1 MTPSDETGRQ
11 QAAAMEERMRT
22 RQPKGPQFAGELAER
37 TREPE
42 SVRSDNIGLVL
53 DILRQEGPI
62 SRIEIADALELSRST
77 VTEITAELLRDG
89 LIQVHE
95 EAADN
100 DGAIVRGRPRV
111 RLSLNPRAGYA
122 VGVRLGLSHITV
134 SVTDFVCDVLH
145 SSTLPFRS
153 SRQAPEVVA
162 DVVEDAILRTVADCD
177 LKLSDISAVCVGVPG
192 MVDSKLG
199 ICHWSPAF
207 SRIPVPFADL
217 LSQRL
222 NIPVVIETH
231 TVPLATAE
239 RNFGSAQDHDTCVVI
254 TLGHGVG
261 MGILID
267 GEVYRGAHGFASEF
281 SHTKIV
287 EGGPLCECGQYGCL
301 EAHIGFRAIL
311 LAAGEDLAGPVSDD
325 PRTRERNVMELIERA
340 DAGDE
345 RLRAVFVQVG
355 KYLGRSLANLCGVID
370 PARIIF
376 SGLNMRSSHYWLEPA
391 KEALFANVRAPM
403 QGRLEFVLNDRDDV
417 FWSRGAAAL
426 VLHQLYRSPLLLRA
440 KKATSE

>member
-1 MTPSDETGRQ
+1 
-11 QAAAMEERMRT
+11 MRT
-22 RQPKGPQFAGELAER
+22 RPPKGPQLVGELADR
-37 TREPE
+37 TREPD
-42 SVRSDNIGLVL
+42 SVRSDNIGFVL

-62 SRIEIADALELSRST
+62 SRIEISAALELSRST
-77 VTEITAELLRDG
+77 VTEITAELLNDG

-95 EAADN
+95 DEEAADS
-100 DGAIVRGRPRV
+100 ATVRGRPRV
-111 RLSLNPRAGYA
+111 RLSLNPRAAYA
-122 VGVRLGLSHITV
+122 VGVRLGLSQITV

-177 LKLSDISAVCVGVPG
+177 LKLSDINAVCVGVPG

-239 RNFGSAQDHDTCVVI
+239 RNFGSAQDQDTCVVI

-261 MGILID
+261 MGILIN

-281 SHTKIV
+281 SHTKIE
-287 EGGPLCECGQYGCL
+287 EGGPLCECGQHGCL

-311 LAAGEDLAGPVSDD
+311 QAAGEEVAGPVSED
-325 PRTRERNVMELIERA
+325 PRSRERKVLELIERA
-340 DAGDE
+340 DAGNE
-345 RLRAVFVQVG
+345 HLRTVFAQVG
-355 KYLGRSLANLCGVID
+355 TYLGRSLANLCGVID

-391 KEALFANVRAPM
+391 KTALFANVRAPM
-403 QGRLEFVLNDRDDV
+403 QGRLEFVVNDRDDV

-440 KKATSE
+440 KKSAAQ

>member
-1 MTPSDETGRQ
+1 
-11 QAAAMEERMRT
+11 MRS

-42 SVRSDNIGLVL
+42 SARSDNIGLVL
-53 DILRQEGPI
+53 DVLRQDGPI

-77 VTEITAELLRDG
+77 VTEITAELLKDG

-95 EAADN
+95 EMDDN
-100 DGAIVRGRPRV
+100 DGTVVRGRPRV

-162 DVVEDAILRTVADCD
+162 DVVEDAILRTVTDCD

-222 NIPVVIETH
+222 DIPVVIETH

-239 RNFGSAQDHDTCVVI
+239 RNFGSAQDCDTCVVI

-261 MGILID
+261 MGIIID
-267 GEVYRGAHGFASEF
+267 GEIYRGAHGFASEF

-311 LAAGEDLAGPVSDD
+311 LAAGEGLAGPISDD
-325 PRTRERNVMELIERA
+325 PRSRERKVMELIERA

-345 RLRAVFVQVG
+345 HLRAVFVQVG

-403 QGRLEFVLNDRDDV
+403 HGRLEFVLNDRDDV

-440 KKATSE
+440 KKGAVQ

>member
-1 MTPSDETGRQ
+1 
-11 QAAAMEERMRT
+11 MRT

-37 TREPE
+37 TREPD

-53 DILRQEGPI
+53 DILRQDGPI
-62 SRIEIADALELSRST
+62 SRIEIADALQLSRST
-77 VTEITAELLRDG
+77 VTEITAELLKDG

-95 EAADN
+95 ETIESE
-100 DGAIVRGRPRV
+100 GTVIRGRPRV

-177 LKLSDISAVCVGVPG
+177 LKLADMSAVCVGVPG
-192 MVDSKLG
+192 MVDSKNG

-222 NIPVVIETH
+222 SIPVVIETH

-239 RNFGSAQDHDTCVVI
+239 RNFGSAQDRDTCVVM

-261 MGILID
+261 MGILIN

-281 SHTKIV
+281 SHTKME
-287 EGGPLCECGQYGCL
+287 EGGPLCECGQHGCL

-311 LAAGEDLAGPVSDD
+311 RAGGDELTGPISDD
-325 PRTRERNVMELIERA
+325 PRSRERQVFELIERA
-340 DAGDE
+340 DEGDE
-345 RLRAVFVQVG
+345 RLRAVFRDVG
-355 KYLGRSLANLCGVID
+355 TYLGRALANLCGIID

-376 SGLNMRSSHYWLEPA
+376 SGLNVRSSHYWLEPA
-391 KEALFANVRAPM
+391 KAALFANSRAPM
-403 QGRLEFVLNDRDDV
+403 EGRLEFVVNDRDDV

-440 KKATSE
+440 KKGAAQENT

>member
-1 MTPSDETGRQ
+1 MTPGDETGRL

-42 SVRSDNIGLVL
+42 TVRSDNIGLVL
-53 DILRQEGPI
+53 DILRQDGPI

-77 VTEITAELLRDG
+77 VTEITAELLKDG

-95 EAADN
+95 EAADT

-222 NIPVVIETH
+222 SIPVVIETH

-261 MGILID
+261 MGILIN

-325 PRTRERNVMELIERA
+325 PRTRERKVLELIERA

-345 RLRAVFVQVG
+345 RLRAVFAQVG

-440 KKATSE
+440 KKGTL